1 MRLSRFGA
9 IGVAVGL
16 AVLGFAAPPA
26 AADTGTVKY
35 TCTASI
41 LTNQPFTV
49 VVHGTAPATAAVGD
63 TVTLEGL
70 TADVTVN
77 SDATG
82 ALYWFLGARSIEGPA
97 QFDISVDNAGT
108 PAPQPATAM
117 AVPAT
122 PVPAS
127 GALTVVA
134 SGTGPSFVTTA
145 AGTVSFEAGPF
156 NAQLVATNS
165 TGGTSDVPVAC
176 TPDAGQ
182 DFTIASTTVS

>member
-1 MRLSRFGA
+1 MRLSRFGV
-9 IGVAVGL
+9 IGVAIGL
-16 AVLGFAAPPA
+16 AVLGLAAPPA
-26 AADTGTVKY
+26 VADTGTVNY

-49 VVHGTAPATAAVGD
+49 AVHGTAPATAAVGD
-63 TVTLEGL
+63 TIALTGL

-77 SDATG
+77 ASATG
-82 ALYWFLGARSIEGPA
+82 ALYFFLGARNIAGPA

-108 PAPQPATAM
+108 PAPLPATAM

-134 SGTGPSFVTTA
+134 SGDGPSFVTTA
-145 AGTVSFEAGPF
+145 AGTVSFEAGAF

-165 TGGTSDVPVAC
+165 TGGTNDVPVTC
-176 TPDAGQ
+176 TPNAGQ
-182 DFTIASTTVS
+182 DLTIASTTVS